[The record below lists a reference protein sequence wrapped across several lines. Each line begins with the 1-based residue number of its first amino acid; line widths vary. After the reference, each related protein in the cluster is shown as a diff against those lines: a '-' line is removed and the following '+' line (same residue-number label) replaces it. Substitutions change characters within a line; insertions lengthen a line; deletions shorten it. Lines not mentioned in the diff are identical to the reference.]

1 MSALHPD
8 AAGASSGKIFMI
20 KLFLRFIYIFM
31 TPAEK

>member
-8 AAGASSGKIFMI
+8 AAGASSGKILMI
-20 KLFLRFIYIFM
+20 ELFLRFIYIFM